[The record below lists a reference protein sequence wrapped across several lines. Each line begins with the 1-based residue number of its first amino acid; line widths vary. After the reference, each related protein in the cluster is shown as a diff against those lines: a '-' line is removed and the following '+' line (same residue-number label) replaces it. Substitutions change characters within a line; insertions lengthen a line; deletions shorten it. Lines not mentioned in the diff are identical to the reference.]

1 MHSSA
6 AEEEQDISITRKMLV
21 SPGFTVILNWFLF
34 TMEEWSHLHNMWL
47 ASREALKS
55 PHQKKMRKTD
65 QSGELAS
72 SIYTFS
78 DKIRFWPTANS

>member
-1 MHSSA
+1 
-6 AEEEQDISITRKMLV
+6 
-21 SPGFTVILNWFLF
+21 
-34 TMEEWSHLHNMWL
+34 MEEWSHLHNMWL

-65 QSGELAS
+65 QSGELVS

-78 DKIRFWPTANS
+78 DKIRF